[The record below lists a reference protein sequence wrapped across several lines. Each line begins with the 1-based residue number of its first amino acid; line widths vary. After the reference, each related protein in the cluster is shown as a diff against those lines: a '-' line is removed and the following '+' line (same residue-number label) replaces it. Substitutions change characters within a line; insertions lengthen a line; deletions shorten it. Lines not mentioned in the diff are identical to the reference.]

1 MSAEAVDAR
10 RRRRR
15 RFALAA
21 ALASLLLAAVAGEVA
36 VRALG
41 LTSAPRRHFRPGIY
55 APDAA
60 LGWALLPSY
69 RGVHVEYTFEA
80 PTTTNA
86 QGWRGPAWDAARAAA
101 PRRVLCLGDSC
112 TFGRGV
118 DDASTWPARLEA
130 RLGAGT
136 AVFNAGVPGFDTV
149 QEWAVFERLLPV
161 VRPTHVVVAWLPN
174 DVVER
179 SVETRPHEGPEPA
192 ERAALRQALIEGHLV
207 PATRTD
213 EYAEWKAS
221 IEGRGMNRSAL
232 YRLLRVRMKLL
243 KESMGMRRGG
253 DAPPPP
259 EAHRI
264 VNGLGYSQGPL
275 SFIVGRAHGLGI
287 RPVVVLVPRQEEL
300 EEPAA
305 DVEHHVRMAAF
316 ARGLGATVVDLQARW
331 RAAAPPPTSRASWFL
346 PRDAVHFTPAGYDEV
361 AAAVAEALRGP

>member
-1 MSAEAVDAR
+1 MTAAAPDAR
-10 RRRRR
+10 RARRR

-21 ALASLLLAAVAGEVA
+21 AVASLLAAAVVGEVL

-41 LTSAPRRHFRPGIY
+41 LTSSPRRHFRPGIY
-55 APDAA
+55 APDAE
-60 LGWALLPSY
+60 LGWALRPDY

-80 PTTTNA
+80 PTTTNG

-130 RLGAGT
+130 RLGAGS

-149 QEWAVFERLLPV
+149 QELAALERLLPV

-179 SVETRPHEGPEPA
+179 SVDTRPSDAPEPPEKA
-192 ERAALRQALIEGHLV
+192 RLRQKIIDGHLV
-207 PATRTD
+207 TAGNVE
-213 EYAEWKAS
+213 EYEAWKDS
-221 IEGRGMNRSAL
+221 IEGRGLNRSAL
-232 YRLLRVRMKLL
+232 YRLLRVRTKLL
-243 KESMGMRRGG
+243 KESLGLKRGS
-253 DAPPPP
+253 APAGG
-259 EAHRI
+259 EAARI
-264 VNGLGYSQGPL
+264 VHQLDYSQRPL
-275 SFIVGRAHGLGI
+275 AAILGRCRELGI
-287 RPVVVLVPRQEEL
+287 RAVVLLVPRQEEL

-305 DVEHHVRMAAF
+305 DVEHHVKMATF

-331 RAAAPPPTSRASWFL
+331 RSPPTSRASWFL

-361 AAAVAEALRGP
+361 AAAVAEALPGP